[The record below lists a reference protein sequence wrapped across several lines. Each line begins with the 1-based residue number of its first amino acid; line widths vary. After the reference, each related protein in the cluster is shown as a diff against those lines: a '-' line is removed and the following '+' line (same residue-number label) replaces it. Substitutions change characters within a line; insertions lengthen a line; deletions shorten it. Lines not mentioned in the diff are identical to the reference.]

1 MTSSPFAL
9 PEALAGKASPAIVGA
24 DEQHFLLVADHLER
38 AVSVG
43 EERLALIRLAP
54 GGEGQAAMDRDLEV
68 HRTVARLR
76 TLRRFR
82 LDLCLGRMVP
92 AATPDAPVY
101 IGRIGLRDDNGEHL
115 LIDWR
120 SPAAQPFFAATPAH
134 PLGLLSRRRYRW
146 NDGKVVD
153 FWDEALGAS
162 DDPDSLALDNESA
175 LLASLGASRT
185 GRMQD
190 VLTTLQADQDEIIRA
205 SSRGPLVVDGGP
217 GTGKTVV
224 ALHRAAYLLHE
235 DPHLREGSGR
245 LLVVGPHRPYLSY
258 VADIL
263 PNLGESDVQVCTL
276 RDLIPGD
283 RDLPAEPDEE
293 VARLKGSVAMVEAI
307 EPAVGIYEEPP
318 AYDFVVDTPWGDL
331 RIGPSAWAEA
341 FGAPDPTTP
350 HNDARD
356 DVRVALVD
364 ILVDQHRGEDDLREQ
379 LRRFLLRHPAIDEE
393 LGKTWPRIDPVDLV
407 GDLWEVPA
415 YLRKCAPWL
424 SPAEVQ
430 ALRRE
435 RPHRWTISDLPLLDA
450 ARLRLGDPEA
460 GPRRRREE
468 AVRDAEWEEMSHVV
482 EHLIASDDSNMKI
495 MSMLSG
501 SDIRSALVN
510 DSDGLSSDVDLLAGP
525 FAHIVVDEAQELTD
539 AEWQMLL
546 ARCPSRSF
554 TLVGDRA
561 QSRSGF
567 FESWTERLDRVGLPG
582 ARQMSLRLNYRTP
595 SEVMAVAGPVIRS
608 EFPAANVPV
617 SIRSTGVPVR
627 RIGAHD
633 VEALVEAYLRDN
645 RTGTVGI
652 VTLEDVDLG
661 DNPRVSGLSP
671 DRVKGLE
678 FDVVVVMRPESFG
691 AGIRGAVD
699 RYVSMTRATQ
709 QLVLVE

>member
-1 MTSSPFAL
+1 MTGSPFVL
-9 PEALAGKASPAIVGA
+9 PEALADKAAPAVVGA
-24 DEQHFLLVADHLER
+24 DERHFLVVAHHLDR
-38 AVSVG
+38 AVSVA
-43 EERLALIRLAP
+43 EERLAQARLAP
-54 GGEGQAAMDRDLEV
+54 AGEGQEALDRDLEV
-68 HRTVARLR
+68 HRTVARIR
-76 TLRRFR
+76 TLRRFS
-82 LDLCLGRMVP
+82 LDLCLGRMVS

-101 IGRIGLRDDNGEHL
+101 IGRIGLRDDAGRHL

-120 SPAAQPFFAATPAH
+120 SLAAQPFFAATPAR

-153 FWDEALGAS
+153 FWDEALGAVGAL
-162 DDPDSLALDNESA
+162 DSLALDDDSA
-175 LLASLGASRT
+175 LVASLGASRT

-245 LLVVGPHRPYLSY
+245 LLVVGPHRPYKSF

-283 RDLPAEPDEE
+283 LDLPAEPDPE

-318 AYDFVVDTPWGDL
+318 SYDFVVDTPWGDL
-331 RIGPSAWAEA
+331 RIGPSGWAEA
-341 FGAPDPTTP
+341 FSAPDPTTP

-356 DVRVALVD
+356 DVREALVD
-364 ILVDQHRGEDDLREQ
+364 ILVDQSSGDDDVREP
-379 LRRFLLRHPAIDEE
+379 LRRFLRRHPAIDEE

-430 ALRRE
+430 RLRRE
-435 RPHRWTISDLPLLDA
+435 RPHRWTTSDLPLLDA

-460 GPRRRREE
+460 GRRRRREE
-468 AVRDAEWEEMSHVV
+468 AVRDAEWEEMSQVV

-495 MSMLSG
+495 MSMLRG

-510 DSDGLSSDVDLLAGP
+510 DSGRPRSDVDLLAGP

-561 QSRSGF
+561 QARSGF
-567 FESWTERLDRVGLPG
+567 FEAWTERLDRVGLTG
-582 ARQMSLRLNYRTP
+582 ARQMSLTVNYRTP

-608 EFPAANVPV
+608 EFPAANVPT

-627 RIGAHD
+627 RIGSHN
-633 VEALVEAYLRDN
+633 VEAMVEAYLRDN
-645 RTGTVGI
+645 QTGTVGI
-652 VTLEDVDLG
+652 VAFDDL
-661 DNPRVSGLSP
+661 DLRENPRVSVLTP
-671 DRVKGLE
+671 EFVKGLE
-678 FDVVVVMRPESFG
+678 FDVVVVMGSENYSD
-691 AGIRGAVD
+691 GIRGAVD
-699 RYVSMTRATQ
+699 RYVAMTRATQ
-709 QLVLVE
+709 QLFLVE